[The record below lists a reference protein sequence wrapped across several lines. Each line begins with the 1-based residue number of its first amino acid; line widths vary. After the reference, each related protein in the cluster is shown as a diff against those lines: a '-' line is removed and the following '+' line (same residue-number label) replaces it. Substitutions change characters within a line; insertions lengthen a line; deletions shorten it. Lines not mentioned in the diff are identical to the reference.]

1 MSDKILLQN
10 IKSVIKQIFMAFL
23 NPNRDLDVSMSTQFE
38 NTINIV
44 WLFPNKT
51 NGVMNY
57 EEFFWLWLRKS

>member
-10 IKSVIKQIFMAFL
+10 IKSVIKQIFMVFL

-44 WLFPNKT
+44 
-51 NGVMNY
+51 
-57 EEFFWLWLRKS
+57 